1 MPKLWTATID
11 AHRREVRK
19 AVVDTTARLAAEH
32 GLLSVTMSR
41 VAEEAGIGRATLYKY
56 FPDVESI
63 LLAWHGREIER
74 HLAQLDAVRDR
85 ADDPLRR
92 LHDVLEVYAELAHGV
107 HGVHGV
113 HGAELA
119 AALHRGEHVVHAED
133 HVRALVGE
141 LIADAATEGLVR
153 SDVSADE
160 LASYCVHALAA
171 ARPLPSKA
179 AVRRLVQVTL
189 DGLRP
194 AT

>member
-1 MPKLWTATID
+1 VPKLWTATID
-11 AHRREVRK
+11 AHRREVRN
-19 AVVDTTARLAAEH
+19 AVVDTTARLVADH
-32 GLLSVTMSR
+32 GLLAVTMSR

-74 HLAQLDAVRDR
+74 HLAQLNAVRDR
-85 ADDPLRR
+85 ADEPLQR
-92 LHDVLEVYAELAHGV
+92 LHDVLEAYADLAHGS
-107 HGVHGV
+107 HGA

-119 AALHRGEHVVHAED
+119 AVLHRGEHMIHAED

-141 LIADAATEGLVR
+141 LIADAAAERLVR
-153 SDVSADE
+153 SDVTADE
-160 LASYCVHALAA
+160 LAPYCLHALHA
-171 ARPLPSKA
+171 ARSLPSKA